1 MVRIKIN
8 NIEFLVNSN
17 LSVLE
22 ACQFVGV
29 HIPRFCYHET
39 LSIAGNCR
47 MCLVEIEKSPKP
59 VASCALPLSNNLS
72 IFTDSPLVKKAR
84 ENILES
90 LLLNHPLDCPICDQ
104 GGECDL
110 QDQTK
115 IFGGDYSRYY
125 LNKRV
130 VESKPYGSLIKTI
143 MTRCI
148 HCTRCVRFSE
158 EIAGTSSFG
167 TFNRGKNTEI
177 GPYVLNIFDSE
188 ISGNVVDLCPVGA
201 LTFKPYAFKARPWEL
216 KYYESVDCTSS
227 LCTPVLINVK
237 ESDIVR
243 IQPKVDSQ
251 LNNSLIS
258 DKIRFLYDSVKK
270 NRIQQIFK
278 KNQNS
283 GFSVE
288 SWPALNETLKV
299 FIKEKKKITFL
310 INENLSLE
318 SAQLLKSLES
328 ANIKVLNISGFSL
341 QYKNTHGQVFYRNT
355 ESIYKNIKTCFL
367 LSTNLKTET
376 TLLNTKLRLKYNKN
390 AFCTISAGSFY
401 KSNYPIKFINLCT
414 KNIINLFEGKFIN
427 SSKMIDKS
435 NVLLIIGNAFKSK
448 ISAPLNII
456 SFFKKICPTG
466 LVIDNQIYPNSVGFD
481 FLGVNGLTSKTIK
494 STDMFF
500 CLNLEDNVLVRK
512 MLLNRRF
519 FWFNTHGS
527 GLAAKADYIV
537 PTLTFLEDE
546 NIYLNIDG
554 IIRKSQKVLPS
565 LKESQSVCNILK
577 IIQVFIQKY
586 SMNSP
591 TIHNVDFTQKIN
603 NKTEIKFKQSLSF
616 KENKFDY
623 VFICPNKNIIENFYS
638 DSVITKNSVILSKRA
653 QEQQKSNHNSF

>member
-243 IQPKVDSQ
+243 IQPKGDSQ

-258 DKIRFLYDSVKK
+258 DKIRFLYDSIKK

-401 KSNYPIKFINLCT
+401 KSNYPIKFINLST

-546 NIYLNIDG
+546 NRYLNIDG

>member
-1 MVRIKIN
+1 MVRVKIN

-72 IFTDSPLVKKAR
+72 ILTDSPLVKKAR

-125 LNKRV
+125 FNKRV
-130 VESKPYGSLIKTI
+130 VESKPYGTLIKTI

-177 GPYVLNIFDSE
+177 GPYVLNTFDSE

-216 KYYESVDCTSS
+216 KYYESVDSTSS
-227 LCTPVLINVK
+227 LCTPILVNVK

-243 IQPKVDSQ
+243 IQPKTDLQ

-258 DKIRFLYDSVKK
+258 DKIRFVYDSVKK
-270 NRIQQIFK
+270 NRIQQVFK
-278 KNQNS
+278 KNKSN

-288 SWPALNETLKV
+288 SWTTFYNSINV

-310 INENLSLE
+310 INENLDFE
-318 SAQLLKSLES
+318 SAELLKNIES
-328 ANIKVLNISGFSL
+328 TNIKVLNTSSFSL
-341 QYKNTHGQVFYRNT
+341 EYKNMYDQLFYGNT
-355 ESIYKNIKTCFL
+355 ENIYKKIKTCFL

-390 AFCTISAGSFY
+390 AFSTINLGSFY
-401 KSNYPIKFINLCT
+401 KSNYPIKFINLST
-414 KNIINLFEGKFIN
+414 QNIIKLFEGKLVN
-427 SSKMIDKS
+427 SSKIIE
-435 NVLLIIGNAFKSK
+435 NNNALLVIGNSFKQKTTSVFNL
-448 ISAPLNII
+448 ISL
-456 SFFKKICPTG
+456 FKKVCPTG
-466 LVIDNQIYPNSVGFD
+466 LIIDNQIYPNSVGFN
-481 FLGVNGLTSKTIK
+481 FLGVNGLINKTIK
-494 STDMFF
+494 NTEVFF
-500 CLNLEDNVLVRK
+500 CINLEDNTRIRK
-512 MLLNRRF
+512 LLLNQNF

-527 GLAAKADYIV
+527 GLAVNANFIV
-537 PTLTFLEDE
+537 PTLTFLEVE
-546 NIYLNIDG
+546 NTYLNLDAIK
-554 IIRKSQKVLPS
+554 RKSQKILPS
-565 LKESQSVCNILK
+565 LKDCQSVIYILK
-577 IIQVFIQKY
+577 TIENIIKNYNKSSI
-586 SMNSP
+586 
-591 TIHNVDFTQKIN
+591 NVSTVDYLKKISN
-603 NKTEIKFKQSLSF
+603 NNNLLFKPLLSF
-616 KENKFDY
+616 KGDKIDY
-623 VFICPNKNIIENFYS
+623 VFIYPNKNVIENFYS
-638 DSVITKNSVILSKRA
+638 DSTITKNSVILSKRA
-653 QEQQKSNHNSF
+653 QEQQKSNHNTF

>member
-1 MVRIKIN
+1 MVRVKIN

-125 LNKRV
+125 FNKRV
-130 VESKPYGSLIKTI
+130 VESKPYGTLIKTI

-177 GPYVLNIFDSE
+177 GPYVLNTFDSE

-227 LCTPVLINVK
+227 LCTPILVNVK

-243 IQPKVDSQ
+243 IQPKTDSQ
-251 LNNSLIS
+251 LSNSLIS
-258 DKIRFLYDSVKK
+258 DKIRFVYDSVKK
-270 NRIQQIFK
+270 NRIQQVFK
-278 KNQNS
+278 KNQSN

-288 SWPALNETLKV
+288 SWNTFYNKINVLL
-299 FIKEKKKITFL
+299 KEKKNITFL
-310 INENLSLE
+310 VNENLDFE
-318 SAQLLKSLES
+318 SAELLKSFES
-328 ANIKVLNISGFSL
+328 KNIKVLNTSSFSL
-341 QYKNTHGQVFYRNT
+341 HYKNTYNQLFHGNT
-355 ESIYKNIKTCFL
+355 ESIYKKIKTCFI

-390 AFCTISAGSFY
+390 SFSTIRIGSFY
-401 KSNYPIKFINLCT
+401 KSNYPIKFINLST
-414 KNIINLFEGKFIN
+414 QNIINLFEGRFLN
-427 SSKMIDKS
+427 SSKILESS
-435 NVLLIIGNAFKSK
+435 NVLLVVGNAFKNKTTASLNL
-448 ISAPLNII
+448 ISL
-456 SFFKKICPTG
+456 FKKVCPTG
-466 LVIDNQIYPNSVGFD
+466 LIIDNQIYPNSVGFN
-481 FLGVNGLTSKTIK
+481 FLGVNGLINKVLK
-494 STDMFF
+494 STDFFF
-500 CLNLEDNVLVRK
+500 CINLEDTTRIRK
-512 MLLNRRF
+512 LLLNQNF
-519 FWFNTHGS
+519 FWLNTHGS
-527 GLAAKADYIV
+527 GLAINANFII
-537 PTLTFLEDE
+537 PTLTFLEVE
-546 NIYLNIDG
+546 NTYLNLDG
-554 IIRKSQKVLPS
+554 IKKKSQKVLPS
-565 LKESQSVCNILK
+565 LKDSQSVIHILK
-577 IIQVFIQKY
+577 TIENLIQINNKSFVTLSSINY
-586 SMNSP
+586 LS
-591 TIHNVDFTQKIN
+591 KIN
-603 NKTEIKFKQSLSF
+603 NNSQLKFKPLLSY
-616 KENKFDY
+616 KDDKLDY
-623 VFICPNKNIIENFYS
+623 VFNYPNKNIIENFYC
-638 DSVITKNSVILSKRA
+638 DSTITKNSVILSKRA
-653 QEQQKSNHNSF
+653 QEQQKSTHNTF